1 MGVGRLGLPI
11 DAGIVRATSP
21 SMLTVKVCCEMLA
34 TPSTAASVVISVL
47 NPPTESG
54 TTLCAGQN
62 PSGLNCRVLASGHE
76 NRPLIPSGTVKARS
90 AAKRLATGVVNV
102 AVICAATPTTSP
114 GLGCTEATVGLG
126 DVTAAKPGLADPTST
141 TTNIVSERSAR
152 LKVSKGTP
160 VFTQAVDR
168 AKPLLVI
175 GLTRAY
181 PSGPS
186 QSRRRPQPW

>member
-1 MGVGRLGLPI
+1 
-11 DAGIVRATSP
+11 
-21 SMLTVKVCCEMLA
+21 MLTVKVCCEMLA

-114 GLGCTEATVGLG
+114 GLGCTEGTVGVGGLDGAEPGLGGPEATVGLG

-181 PSGPS
+181 QSGPS